1 MLKKRFVPVLFLAVS
16 MVACGGQGKSG
27 TDEAKSMEQIHSEE
41 GVPVSVRPLDEKDF
55 SVYLKYPT
63 VLRSRAESTAYA
75 GLSDV
80 VRSVPVKIGDRV
92 ARDQIVITFSLDN
105 PQYQQARLAYENAK
119 SSFERSNALFADAGM
134 SKQDFDN
141 IRTQYEIARAT
152 FKQIAD
158 AVEAKAPIDGFVTR
172 INVRPT
178 ENVRP
183 GDALFTVSNQDG
195 FETRFYV
202 TSEEIDSV
210 KVGSRARISTS
221 DGEAEGSVV
230 EVSLIMD
237 SERKAFP
244 ATAFFAGK
252 TRGLVSGMS
261 LDVAVE
267 SYRNEHAIVVERKEL
282 VRSGEAWMAYV
293 STSDGKAHRRD
304 VVVGRE
310 RGLELEI
317 VGGLRAGE
325 SLISSGAQ
333 NVLDGA
339 SIKVVETIAKR

>member
-1 MLKKRFVPVLFLAVS
+1 MKKRFVPVLVLAVS
-16 MVACGGQGKSG
+16 VVACGGQGKSG
-27 TDEAKSMEQIHSEE
+27 ADATKSMESIHAED
-41 GVPVSVRPLDEKDF
+41 GVPVSVRPLAAKDF

-63 VLRSRAESTAYA
+63 TLRSRAESTAYA
-75 GLSDV
+75 ALSDV
-80 VRSVPVKIGDRV
+80 VRTVPVKVGDKV
-92 ARDQIVITFSLDN
+92 VRDQTVVTFSLDN
-105 PQYQQARLAYENAK
+105 PQYQQARLAFENAK
-119 SSFERSNALFADAGM
+119 SSFDRSTALFADAGM

-141 IRTQYEIARAT
+141 VRTQYEIARAT

-158 AVEAKAPIDGFVTR
+158 AVEVKAPIDGYVTR
-172 INVRPT
+172 INVRST

-195 FETRFYV
+195 FEARFYV
-202 TSEEIDSV
+202 TSDEISRV
-210 KVGSRARISTS
+210 KVGSRSRIATS

-237 SERKAFP
+237 PERKAFP

-261 LDVAVE
+261 VDVAVE
-267 SYRNEHAIVVERKEL
+267 SYRNERAIVVERKEL
-282 VRSGEAWMAYV
+282 VRSGEAWTAYV
-293 STSDGKAHRRD
+293 ASSDGKAHRRD

-325 SLISSGAQ
+325 SLISAGVQ
-333 NVLDGA
+333 NVLDGTA
-339 SIKVVETIAKR
+339 IKVVETIAQR

>member
-1 MLKKRFVPVLFLAVS
+1 MMKRRIVPVLVLAVS
-16 MVACGGQGKSG
+16 VVACGGQGKSG
-27 TDEAKSMEQIHSEE
+27 ADVTKSMEKIQAEE
-41 GVPVSVRPLDEKDF
+41 GVPVRVRPLVAKDF

-63 VLRSRAESTAYA
+63 TLRSKAESTAYA

-80 VRSVPVKIGDRV
+80 VRTIPVKVGDRV
-92 ARDQIVITFSLDN
+92 LRDQTVVTFSLDN
-105 PQYQQARLAYENAK
+105 PQYQQARLAFENAK
-119 SSFERSNALFADAGM
+119 SSYDRSSALFADAGM

-141 IRTQYEIARAT
+141 VRTQYEIARAT

-158 AVEAKAPIDGFVTR
+158 AVEVKAPIDGYVTR

-195 FETRFYV
+195 FEARFYV
-202 TSEEIDSV
+202 TLEEIDRV
-210 KVGSRARISTS
+210 KVGARAKIETS
-221 DGEAEGSVV
+221 DGEAEGRVV

-237 SERKAFP
+237 PDRKAFP

-261 LDVAVE
+261 VDVGVE
-267 SYRNEHAIVVERKEL
+267 TYRNESAIVVDRKEL
-282 VRSGEAWMAYV
+282 VRSGDSWIAYV
-293 STSDGKAHRRD
+293 ASADGKAQRRD

-325 SLISSGAQ
+325 ALISTGAQ
-333 NVLDGA
+333 NVLDGTPV
-339 SIKVVETIAKR
+339 KVVETIAQR